1 MKPQNSLHLAGLL
14 LILAS
19 IAAFSCVFALNA
31 DAQTVHALLVIT
43 NDESDIAKIVETS
56 SLEMQNTLRL
66 LGSQLN
72 LVVWE
77 AREEF
82 LDGNEVNPLR
92 ILEWVQELRVSP
104 QDTILVYYN
113 GHSDMPEK
121 DAQRHRLVLNRELKD
136 ILPRA
141 ALENA
146 LLAKAC
152 RLKMLITDTYSEVVR
167 PEGSDDKV
175 AVSEFGAAVEKSQNR
190 TDYVKN
196 LFLQHEGF
204 LNITAASPGERAW
217 GSSAQGGFF
226 THALVN
232 RSMTI
237 ETAGE
242 DRFLSWEEVFA
253 KCQTE
258 TQALFSPAKSDTS
271 NDLGDKM
278 TQTPHAYSP
287 LPTPITDNGGGSTP
301 RDVPL
306 EDVLQPGKTATVS
319 ITSTP
324 SGGTVYLDGEA
335 VGTTPL
341 RGYKVSLGTHDLRT
355 VRVAIGEEGDAV
367 HFPWPKDVKL
377 TPNAHIR
384 WHFQEESRQQS
395 RTRKPVDLGE
405 MVLIPAGKFRMG
417 TDRLRS
423 KTAEPVH
430 VVSLDAFYIDKYEV
444 TLGEY
449 KHFLMETGHRSLP
462 RWVTEKY
469 ALSDEHPVVG
479 VSWHDAMAYATWAGK
494 RLPTEA
500 EWEYAARGKLFDRY
514 YPWGDDEPNS
524 SLANFDN
531 SRPTV
536 VGQFKANA
544 FGLYDMA
551 GNVAEWCL
559 DPWDADFYAHS
570 PRENPFA
577 GPKSRAA
584 TLKDF
589 KTIKGTHVV
598 RGSSWKSNNRASLM
612 VGARSRA
619 EAGNKASSIGFR
631 CAKDASP

>member
-31 DAQTVHALLVIT
+31 DAQTVHALLVIMDDDPSSYF
-43 NDESDIAKIVETS
+43 NASVKIN
-56 SLEMQNTLRL
+56 SLAMLTTLRQ
-66 LGSQLN
+66 LGPQLN

-82 LDGNEVNPLR
+82 LDGNEVNQWR
-92 ILEWVQELRVSP
+92 ILEWVQELRPAP

-113 GHSDMPEK
+113 GHGSVENDRHILDLKQGMETEDM
-121 DAQRHRLVLNRELKD
+121 

-141 ALENA
+141 ALESA
-146 LLAKAC
+146 LLAKAG
-152 RLKMLITDTYSEVVR
+152 RLKMLITDACSKVVA
-167 PEGSDDKV
+167 PADFNLPTKGLVPYAGFNPK
-175 AVSEFGAAVEKSQNR
+175 EKR
-190 TDYVKN
+190 YVKD

-204 LNITAASPGERAW
+204 LNITAASPGELAW

-226 THALVN
+226 THALVKQSLT
-232 RSMTI
+232 R
-237 ETAGE
+237 ETAGK
-242 DRFLSWEEVFA
+242 DGFLSWEEVFA
-253 KCQTE
+253 KCQTD
-258 TQALFSPAKSDTS
+258 TQDLFSEVKNYIA
-271 NDLGDKM
+271 NGRGDQM
-278 TQTPHAYSP
+278 TQTPYAYSE
-287 LPTPITDNGGGSTP
+287 LPKRIDGS
-301 RDVPL
+301 RMDVPW
-306 EDVLQPGKTATVS
+306 EEVPQPDKTATVS

-324 SGGTVYLDGEA
+324 SGGTVYLDGEE

-341 RGYKVSLGTHDLRT
+341 RNYKVKVPLDRRT

-367 HFPWPKDVKL
+367 YFPRPKDLKL
-377 TPNAHIR
+377 TQNQHIR
-384 WHFQEESRQQS
+384 WDFQEESRPQS
-395 RTRKPVDLGE
+395 RTPKPVDLGE
-405 MVLIPAGKFRMG
+405 MVLIPAGKFLMG
-417 TDRLRS
+417 TDRLQS
-423 KTAEPVH
+423 ELEKPIH
-430 VVSLDAFYIDKYEV
+430 PVSLDAFYIDKYEV

-449 KHFLMETGHRSLP
+449 KKFRMETGHRSLP
-462 RWVTEKY
+462 RWVTKKY

-500 EWEYAARGKLFDRY
+500 EWEYAARGQLFDED

-524 SLANFDN
+524 SLANFRN

-559 DPWDADFYAHS
+559 DPWDADFYANS
-570 PRENPFA
+570 PQKNPFA
-577 GPKSRAA
+577 GRRGRDATIHNYKTVQGVHMIRGGSYLSSAVALHVAARNNVDVVSRMIN
-584 TLKDF
+584 L
-589 KTIKGTHVV
+589 
-598 RGSSWKSNNRASLM
+598 
-612 VGARSRA
+612 
-619 EAGNKASSIGFR
+619 GFR
-631 CAKDASP
+631 CARDASR